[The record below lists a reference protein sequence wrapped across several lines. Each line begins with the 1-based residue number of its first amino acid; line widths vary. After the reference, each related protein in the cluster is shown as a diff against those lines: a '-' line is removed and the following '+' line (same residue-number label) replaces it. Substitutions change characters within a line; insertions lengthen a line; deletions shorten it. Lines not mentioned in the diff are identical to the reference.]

1 MLTIY
6 AVSDSIG
13 ETAEQ
18 VAQAAASQFD
28 DEIEVKRVPYIKTLE
43 DVEELIGEIREINNV
58 MIVSTIITVNVREY
72 LTQKGVE
79 NNIWVVNVLG
89 PIINVS
95 SSILNKQPQYNPGA
109 MWKTDETYFKR
120 IEAMEFAMQYDDSK
134 DYRGLKNADVVL
146 IGLSRT
152 SKTPLCMYL
161 ANKGIKAIN
170 IPLVPEVGVPDEIY
184 EVDRDRIFALTI
196 DPMQLIEIR
205 KRRLDKFHRIPS
217 NIEYAGDA
225 YDENDTDIALFGDGE
240 QKTAEKIARYN
251 PLQCIKAM
259 CGIALEKY
267 HAMEHEYPSKIE
279 VIDKYGYDPKQLSHL
294 VRIEEFLVRYTAGEP
309 FKDCLISQQAKF
321 LKDLKFDDVLSIDCA
336 RLQAEES
343 LEHIEK
349 LYDSALDRFAD
360 TKPNEEVEQL
370 LNDVQCQLIERNLTK
385 YYLEK
390 E

>member
-146 IGLSRT
+146 VGLSRT

-161 ANKGIKAIN
+161 ANKGLKAIN
-170 IPLVPEVGVPDEIY
+170 IPLMPEVEIPK
-184 EVDRDRIFALTI
+184 ELFEIDRKKVFGLVI
-196 DPMQLIEIR
+196 DPLHLIEIR
-205 KRRLDKFHRIPS
+205 KRRLDKFHRVPTG
-217 NIEYAGDA
+217 IEYASD
-225 YDENDTDIALFGDGE
+225 
-240 QKTAEKIARYN
+240 
-251 PLQCIKAM
+251 
-259 CGIALEKY
+259 
-267 HAMEHEYPSKIE
+267 S
-279 VIDKYGYDPKQLSHL
+279 
-294 VRIEEFLVRYTAGEP
+294 RILEEFEFSDKVMRKIGCKTIDVTQRAIEDTA
-309 FKDCLISQQAKF
+309 LII
-321 LKDLKFDDVLSIDCA
+321 LK
-336 RLQAEES
+336 
-343 LEHIEK
+343 
-349 LYDSALDRFAD
+349 
-360 TKPNEEVEQL
+360 
-370 LNDVQCQLIERNLTK
+370 
-385 YYLEK
+385 YLGYSN
-390 E
+390 